1 MTYDQYWYGDT
12 QMVRAFREADRLK
25 QKRAD
30 TEAWMLGAYVRHAI
44 ESSICNA
51 FREKGVQPVKY
62 PEEPFSLRDER
73 LKKEQKEADEIAYAE
88 AYMAQLVWVGRNWGK
103 NGGSESNPD

>member
-12 QMVRAFREADRLK
+12 QMVRMFREADRLK

-30 TEAWMLGAYVRHAI
+30 TEAWALGAYVRHAI

-51 FREKGVQPVKY
+51 FRKEGTQPVKY
-62 PEEPFSLRDER
+62 PEEPLSVKNER
-73 LKKEQKEADEIAYAE
+73 LKKEEQEAEEIAYAE
-88 AYMAQLVWVGRNWGK
+88 AYMAQLVWAGRNWGK
-103 NGGSESNPD
+103 ENGGSESD